1 MTEYSSSTPISRR
14 RRIGWRRPV
23 AATVGIALVVP
34 LSLSARSSEN
44 DAMLAPSEPAA
55 VVELVEPA
63 TGSADMALPATPGPV
78 VADAPTATTEE
89 MDATRTLLAGYL
101 EQLQVVV
108 DREQFAAPGEPQLT
122 LPAADLSSAVA
133 SARELVE
140 ELDGVELSAMGAII
154 DANVGFSEQPA
165 ALDRAARSN
174 PFDMNSVPIDGRE
187 EVLGEFEVPSG
198 FRHVAHDRTGTI
210 GHAARTASAG
220 LAPSFGVTAPLV
232 TSGPA
237 PGILSPCGG
246 TQPDL
251 RGLFYSYWAAA
262 QIASAANA
270 TAAGIPSSTTY
281 VALTIVTGV
290 IWGVT
295 SAIAIGLEDAL
306 MFGQDCADAAENAKI
321 RTGLATDPSAVTT
334 ENPEGFTPAS
344 TQTSVDELGTLI
356 GGVAD
361 DIDTIDA
368 EIIEILADQLVVLEA
383 LGVALTSALQ
393 IQTIGVSLQRRTGD
407 LEANIGGPDDA
418 AVEANRGVVCVPE
431 AAPPG
436 DPEPQPGDQPCNTAS
451 GLANTID
458 DRLDTILSDTAD
470 LQALSLRA
478 AIERALADPSQPSIG
493 LFALPAVQG
502 GNLEL
507 VAAIVTDTLN
517 NHREAGQGIGNAEA
531 TLASANEAY
540 HAGQFARAYDEY
552 ARAYRDAVR

>member
-1 MTEYSSSTPISRR
+1 MIESTNSTPSSKR

-23 AATVGIALVVP
+23 AVTVGIALVVP
-34 LSLSARSSEN
+34 LSLSARSPES
-44 DAMLAPSEPAA
+44 DATLAPSEPAA
-55 VVELVEPA
+55 VVDVEAA
-63 TGSADMALPATPGPV
+63 TGSADAAPPATPGPV

-89 MDATRTLLAGYL
+89 MNATRAVLADYL
-101 EQLQVVV
+101 EQLQDVV
-108 DREQFAAPGEPQLT
+108 DREQFAAPGEAQLT

-140 ELDGVELSAMGAII
+140 ELNGVELSALGAVL

-187 EVLGEFEVPSG
+187 QVLAEFEVPSG
-198 FRHVAHDRTGTI
+198 FRHVAHDRSGAI

-220 LAPSFGVTAPLV
+220 LAPSFGVTVPLG

-237 PGILSPCGG
+237 PGILSDCPGP
-246 TQPDL
+246 QPSL
-251 RGLFYSYWAAA
+251 RGLFYSYWVAA

-270 TAAGIPSSTTY
+270 TAAGIPSATTY
-281 VALTIVTGV
+281 AALTIVTGV

-295 SAIAIGLEDAL
+295 NAIAIALEHSLMYAQDCEDAA
-306 MFGQDCADAAENAKI
+306 QNARV

-334 ENPEGFTPAS
+334 ENPQGFTPGS

-383 LGVALTSALQ
+383 LGVARTSALQ
-393 IQTIGVSLQRRTGD
+393 IQTIGVSLQLRAGD
-407 LEANIGGPDDA
+407 LRANIGGPDDA
-418 AVEANRGVVCVPE
+418 AVEANREVVCVPGG
-431 AAPPG
+431 APPG
-436 DPEPQPGDQPCNTAS
+436 VPEPQPGDQRCNTAS

-507 VAAIVTDTLN
+507 VADIVTDTLN
-517 NHREAGQGIGNAEA
+517 NHRAAGQGIGNAEA

-540 HAGQFARAYDEY
+540 AAGQFSRAYDEY